1 MQVTLCDTACGNKV
15 IGSGGKVTCRITVGE
30 IKFRVSIE
38 VTKPKQKF
46 YRRLDLCTKC
56 LMMLELQLEHILSSF
71 FVLEDPATCM
81 SDLPDSWIESDKNAC
96 DPCNF
101 NSFNAYFEEV
111 EAGNIEA

>member
-71 FVLEDPATCM
+71 LGLEDPTANLL
-81 SDLPDSWIESDKNAC
+81 DFPDGWEESAETDCISHDVINKPGYRHIQAN
-96 DPCNF
+96 
-101 NSFNAYFEEV
+101 
-111 EAGNIEA
+111 